1 MRSWEK
7 FDAEGKLT
15 DEQSRQ
21 EIRTPLEALAAWTR
35 WLRGE

>member
-7 FDAEGKLT
+7 FDVDGKLT

-21 EIRTPLEALAAWTR
+21 EIRALLEALAAWTR
-35 WLRGE
+35 RLRGE